1 MATGTGLCHTLVL
14 PLPTCIS
21 AYQLTCFPV
30 LSCVYLMNQ
39 LIPGELKVKWVIKG
53 MEPPTMHG
61 MHFPS
66 ALHPIVLVRKEPQ
79 SSPGSAP

>member
-1 MATGTGLCHTLVL
+1 MATGPGLCRTLVL
-14 PLPTCIS
+14 ALSTCIS

-39 LIPGELKVKWVIKG
+39 LIPQELKVKWVIKG

-61 MHFPS
+61 THSPS
-66 ALHPIVLVRKEPQ
+66 ALHPVVPVRKEPQ
-79 SSPGSAP
+79 SSPAP